1 VHCELQE
8 SATAAEQQGLRQA
21 QLAAQHTQEQLQ
33 HCAEALR
40 GITHL
45 QQGLQDAI
53 AAARQK
59 AEAASAQLQSETDS
73 DSDSN
78 VADLADMP
86 QQQGARVEEAALPVW
101 DAAAAAAELQPLVL
115 AEQGAFEEVQK
126 QRGVVQELRGQLAAA
141 AARRRKYEHL
151 QGVDN
156 SSGGSRVS
164 TTRSGT
170 GLQLLVG
177 GDGSGGSSDKAHVCE
192 QCLQPINVK
201 LYKQ

>member
-1 VHCELQE
+1 LLCAQE
-8 SATAAEQQGLRQA
+8 NATAAEQQGLQQA
-21 QLAAQHTQEQLQ
+21 QRAAQHTQEQLH

-40 GITHL
+40 GFNHL

-59 AEAASAQLQSETDS
+59 AEAASAQLPTETDS

-78 VADLADMP
+78 AADHADMP
-86 QQQGARVEEAALPVW
+86 QQQGARVEEAALPIR
-101 DAAAAAAELQPLVL
+101 DAGAAAAELQPLVL
-115 AEQGAFEEVQK
+115 AEQAAFDKQQK
-126 QRGVVQELRGQLAAA
+126 QKGIVQELRGQLAAA

-156 SSGGSRVS
+156 SSVGSRVS